1 MQIKWKWL
9 RRKLMKINH
18 YFFFCIHLLSMVA
31 LFSIVSIPAKADGLF
46 YGESENMGDE
56 ASISSSKRE
65 EELFKAPLSI
75 SIVNAEQL
83 SNAGVTTLA
92 EAMKLVPGLVVRELT
107 NGQYEVHIRG
117 FDNII
122 DDSGLAGLTNTK
134 TLIMIDNRLVFDYFN
149 GGLFWETLPIGV
161 EDIERIEVV
170 RGAASALYGTNAMNG
185 VIHFITKRPSAEQGA
200 KVSIVA
206 GNKDTRI
213 AHVSLEKNISGHAVR
228 LSGLSEKR
236 ERYESDYFSFASR
249 EYEDPDDIVFQSA
262 QNEGIDS
269 DNAKEIQSLMLT
281 LNNEQTEYFT
291 YDISYFHEDSEVQ
304 KVFINSRDIPF
315 TTSLSST
322 DAINAKVNYGNLSTR
337 LSHHWGQQDTNGVTG
352 LKYDVAV
359 SQATIEYQY
368 RLPQWIIRPGINVN
382 HITYDGD
389 FIGGEHSLIEKNYLL
404 RSEYFPSN
412 QWRIIAAL
420 SYDDYNAPRD
430 DHFSYQ
436 LMTTYQ
442 PRFDLLFRAGVQ
454 AANSSANMAA
464 QYIDLEFTFPSV
476 PNQPDQQVNV
486 MGDKEGELSAVN
498 SIELGTRYQFDSN
511 QLFDVELFYSELKDI
526 ARQTNKGT
534 VLVDNTY
541 ITTLELETLPSVA
554 QQAGMTIDW
563 RLELQA
569 WNISAYLTWQKTNVI
584 DQVETTALPFVTSNE
599 PHKVTP
605 EVYGGVTVDWRLASN
620 INFNMQSY
628 YLGAHEITIQQ
639 PRGHY
644 QADGALNTNLT
655 LNYRYNKNISG
666 YAAIKNLSTSNESQ
680 SFYSDRLE
688 PLYLLGIK
696 LMFSKD

>member
-1 MQIKWKWL
+1 MTS
-9 RRKLMKINH
+9 
-18 YFFFCIHLLSMVA
+18 LL
-31 LFSIVSIPAKADGLF
+31 SIVSTSAQADGLF
-46 YGESENMGDE
+46 YGESENIGDE
-56 ASISSSKRE
+56 AAISSSKRE

-75 SIVNAEQL
+75 SIVNAKQL
-83 SNAGVTTLA
+83 NNAGVTTLA

-122 DDSGLAGLTNTK
+122 NDSGLSSLTNTK

-170 RGAASALYGTNAMNG
+170 RGASSALYGTNAMNG
-185 VIHFITKRPSAEQGA
+185 VIHFITKRPSTEQTA
-200 KVSIVA
+200 KASIIA
-206 GNKDTRI
+206 GNKNTSI
-213 AHVSLEKNISGHAVR
+213 AQISLEKKIADHAIR

-236 ERYESDYFSFASR
+236 DRYENDYFSFASR

-269 DNAKEIQSLMLT
+269 DQAKDIQSFMLT
-281 LNNEQTEYFT
+281 INNEQTDYFT

-322 DAINAKVNYGNLSTR
+322 DAINAKINYGNLSTR
-337 LSHHWGQQDTNGVTG
+337 ISHHWGQQDTHNVEG
-352 LKYDVAV
+352 LQYDVAI

-368 RLPQWIIRPGINVN
+368 RLPQWIIRPGININ

-412 QWRIIAAL
+412 QWRVIAAL
-420 SYDDYNAPRD
+420 SYDDYNAPSD
-430 DHFSYQ
+430 DHLSYQ
-436 LMTTYQ
+436 FMTTYQ
-442 PRFDLLFRAGVQ
+442 PRFDLIFRAGVQ

-464 QYIDLEFTFPSV
+464 QYIDLQFKFPSV

-486 MGDKEGELSAVN
+486 NGNKEGELSAVN
-498 SIELGTRYQFDSN
+498 SIELGARYQFDAN
-511 QLFDVELFYSELKDI
+511 QLFDVEFFYSELKDI

-534 VLVDNTY
+534 VFIDNTY

-563 RLELQA
+563 RLALET
-569 WNISAYLTWQKTNVI
+569 WDISAYLTWQKTNVI
-584 DQVETTALPFVTSNE
+584 DQIEAAVLPYVTSNE
-599 PHKVTP
+599 PNKVTP
-605 EVYGGVTVDWRLASN
+605 EVYGGVILDWRIASRL
-620 INFNMQSY
+620 NFNMQSY
-628 YLGAHEITIQQ
+628 YLGAHEIDLQQ
-639 PRGHY
+639 PQGSY
-644 QADGALNTNLT
+644 TADGSINTNLT
-655 LNYRYNKNISG
+655 LNYRYDKNISG
-666 YAAIKNLSTSNESQ
+666 YVAIKNLSMSDESQ
-680 SFYSDRLE
+680 SFYTDRLE
-688 PLYLLGIK
+688 PLYLIGIK

>member
-1 MQIKWKWL
+1 
-9 RRKLMKINH
+9 MKFSYH
-18 YFFFCIHLLSMVA
+18 SFFYLYFICVIA
-31 LFSIVSIPAKADGLF
+31 IPVKADGLF
-46 YGESENMGDE
+46 YGEAENIGDE

-75 SIVNAEQL
+75 SVVTAKQL

-92 EAMKLVPGLVVRELT
+92 AAMKLVPGLVVRELT

-122 DDSGLAGLTNTK
+122 NDSTLAGLTNTK

-149 GGLFWETLPIGV
+149 GGIFWETLPISV
-161 EDIERIEVV
+161 EDIERIEVI

-185 VIHFITKRPSAEQGA
+185 VIHFITKRPNAEQGA
-200 KVSIVA
+200 KVSVVA
-206 GNKDTRI
+206 GNKNTRI
-213 AHVSLEKNISGHAVR
+213 AHLSLEKKMSDHAVR
-228 LSGLSEKR
+228 LSGFSEKR
-236 ERYESDYFSFASR
+236 ERYEHDYFSFASR

-269 DNAKEIQSLMLT
+269 DNAKDIQSFMLT
-281 LNNEQTEYFT
+281 VNNEKTEYFT

-315 TTSLSST
+315 TTSFSST

-337 LSHHWGQQDTNGVTG
+337 LSHHWGQQDTHGIEG

-382 HITYDGD
+382 HITYDGY

-412 QWRIIAAL
+412 QWRVIAAL
-420 SYDDYNAPRD
+420 SYDDYNAPSD

-436 LMTTYQ
+436 FMTTYQ

-464 QYIDLEFTFPSV
+464 QYIDLQFKFPSV

-486 MGDKEGELSAVN
+486 KGDKEGELSTVN
-498 SIELGTRYQFDSN
+498 SIELGARYQLDSN

-534 VLVDNTY
+534 VFVDNTY

-554 QQAGMTIDW
+554 QQVGMTIDW
-563 RLELQA
+563 RLELPT

-584 DQVETTALPFVTSNE
+584 DQIEAAALPFETSNE
-599 PHKVTP
+599 PHEVTP

-628 YLGAHEITIQQ
+628 YLSAHEITIQQ
-639 PRGHY
+639 PRGNY
-644 QADGALNTNLT
+644 QADSALNTNLT
-655 LNYRYNKNISG
+655 LNYRYDNNISG
-666 YAAIKNLSTSNESQ
+666 YAAVKNLSTDNSSQ
-680 SFYSDRLE
+680 SFYTDRIE

-696 LMFSKD
+696 LSFSSD

>member
-1 MQIKWKWL
+1 M
-9 RRKLMKINH
+9 RRITMKFNVYSSCFLYLVLI
-18 YFFFCIHLLSMVA
+18 IAVQ
-31 LFSIVSIPAKADGLF
+31 VKADGLF
-46 YGESENMGDE
+46 YGENESLGRES
-56 ASISSSKRE
+56 SISSSKHE

-75 SIVNAEQL
+75 SMVTAKQL
-83 SNAGVTTLA
+83 NNAGVTTLA

-122 DDSGLAGLTNTK
+122 NDSGLSGLANTK

-161 EDIERIEVV
+161 EDIERIEVI

-185 VIHFITKRPSAEQGA
+185 VIHFITKRPNAEQAA
-200 KVSIVA
+200 KASIVA
-206 GNKDTRI
+206 GNKNTHI
-213 AHVSLEKNISGHAVR
+213 AQLSLEKKIFGAAVR

-236 ERYESDYFSFASR
+236 DRYENNYFSFVSR
-249 EYEDPDDIVFQSA
+249 EYEDPNDIVFQTA
-262 QNEGIDS
+262 QNEGVDS
-269 DNAKEIQSLMLT
+269 DNGKDIQSLMLT
-281 LNNEQTEYFT
+281 INNEQTEYFA

-315 TTSLSST
+315 TTSFSST

-337 LSHHWGQQDTNGVTG
+337 LSHHWGQQETNGVAG

-412 QWRIIAAL
+412 QWRVIAAL
-420 SYDDYNAPRD
+420 SYDDYNNPSD
-430 DHFSYQ
+430 DHLSYQ
-436 LMTTYQ
+436 FMTTYQ
-442 PRFDLLFRAGVQ
+442 PRFDLLFRAGIQ

-464 QYIDLEFTFPSV
+464 QYIDLQFKFPSV
-476 PNQPDQQVNV
+476 PNEPIQQVNV
-486 MGDKEGELSAVN
+486 KGDKEGELSTVN
-498 SIELGTRYQFDSN
+498 SIELGARYQFDAN
-511 QLFDVELFYSELKDI
+511 QLFDVEFFYSELKDL

-534 VLVDNTY
+534 VFVDNTY

-563 RLELQA
+563 RLELQT
-569 WNISAYLTWQKTNVI
+569 WDISAYLTWQKTNVI
-584 DQVETTALPFVTSNE
+584 DQVEAAELPFVTSNE
-599 PHKVTP
+599 PNEVTP
-605 EVYGGVTVDWRLASN
+605 EVYGGVTVDWRLSSDV
-620 INFNMQSY
+620 NFNMQSY
-628 YLGAHEITIQQ
+628 YLGAHEITLQQ
-639 PRGHY
+639 PQGYY
-644 QADGALNTNLT
+644 QADSALNTNLT
-655 LNYRYNKNISG
+655 LNYRYDKSISG
-666 YAAIKNLSTSNESQ
+666 YASIKNLSTDNGSQ
-680 SFYSDRLE
+680 SFYTDRLE
-688 PLYLLGIK
+688 TLYLLGIK
-696 LMFSKD
+696 LSFSSE